1 MNRRRL
7 LVSLAGLVAALTAAC
22 GGSEEGNPSTQGS
35 GPKIVEVKMVDIAYE
50 PKEISVAK
58 GQEVRFVF
66 VNDGKIRHEAF
77 IGDADEQVEHEEAMK
92 AGGDDGGGHDA
103 HGGDTNPKVT
113 VEPGKEADLT
123 HKFEEAGTFEVGC
136 HEPGHYDAGMKIEV
150 VVS

>member
-1 MNRRRL
+1 MHRKHL
-7 LVSLAGLVAALTAAC
+7 LLSIATLATILTAAC
-22 GGSEEGNPSTQGS
+22 GDADEGRSSAGGS
-35 GPKIVEVKMVDIAYE
+35 GAETVEVKMVDIAYE

-77 IGDADEQVEHEEAMK
+77 IGDAEEQADHEVAMK
-92 AGGDDGGGHDA
+92 AGEGGGGHDA
-103 HGGDTNPKVT
+103 HGGDSNPKVT

-123 HKFEEAGTFEVGC
+123 HRFEEAGTFEVGC

-150 VVS
+150 VVR

>member
-1 MNRRRL
+1 MNRTYL
-7 LVSLAGLVAALTAAC
+7 LVSLAGLVAVLTAAC
-22 GGSEEGNPSTQGS
+22 GDADEGNPSAEGS
-35 GPKIVEVKMVDIAYE
+35 RPKTVEVKMVDIGYE

-77 IGDADEQVEHEEAMK
+77 IGDAEEQAEHEEEMK
-92 AGGDDGGGHDA
+92 AGGDGGGHDP
-103 HGGDTNPKVT
+103 HGGDSNPKVT
-113 VEPGKEADLT
+113 VAPGKEADLT